1 MTSLLIITSTFLGGL
16 VYIADM
22 IQLPDNYPDVYQE
35 FLNGKHAVSRSKSKS
50 GFNSVATDMA
60 LEQSFN
66 RDFKMKGKNLF
77 CT

>member
-1 MTSLLIITSTFLGGL
+1 MLPYDKSFDHYKYFSWGL
-16 VYIADM
+16 VYIVDM

-35 FLNGKHAVSRSKSKS
+35 FLNGKHAVSKSKS

-66 RDFKMKGKNLF
+66 RDSIMKGKNLHY
-77 CT
+77 

>member
-1 MTSLLIITSTFLGGL
+1 
-16 VYIADM
+16 M

-35 FLNGKHAVSRSKSKS
+35 FLNGKHAVSKS

-66 RDFKMKGKNLF
+66 RDSKMKGKNLYVF
-77 CT
+77 YEIIRFFGKKRLILSKLLMF